1 MRLPRQVCEIE
12 ERDLRSQLCI
22 ISVNPMPWLL
32 LALVLQSAFVVCYLA
47 NHGK

>member
-1 MRLPRQVCEIE
+1 VSEIE

-32 LALVLQSAFVVCYLA
+32 LAFWWFSLLL
-47 NHGK
+47 